1 MRKHPLSAYIYIWTI
16 DLIAVLLFTYS
27 IFNLQTY
34 NLLTWITFGIWT
46 IILSYARLGGF
57 YKLID
62 SNTVSG
68 WATCIEVAV
77 AIILPFPLFCIS
89 MFISTSLII
98 INRIRNKH
106 LKPFFGPDFN
116 ASNNVLSAYVMKL
129 SYNMIL
135 ILIGNTI
142 AYSVIPLLI
151 SIIIYAIVQT
161 FLLTILLSI
170 DSKKHWLKVGTISFD
185 SMISELLLIITGALL
200 GRVYQLDPTLII
212 LMLIPVLLLHNT
224 LDKANK
230 SKLVYID
237 DKTKLYNYRY
247 FDEKIGEL
255 FNKASEENSN
265 LSIVFSDMDYLREVN
280 NTYGHTVGDKALISI
295 SKVLKENC
303 KENEIAVR
311 FGGEEFILILPNY
324 TKEQATKLAEK
335 IRCDIEKIEIPIDG
349 DKHINVTMSL
359 GVSTYPEDV
368 NSMEELIKSADD
380 ALYIAKNSG
389 RNRVVLS
396 CNNHS
401 KQIKEVA
408 IDLENN

>member
-16 DLIAVLLFTYS
+16 DFIAITLFTYS
-27 IFNLQTY
+27 LFKLPSY
-34 NLLTWITFGIWT
+34 EFLTWISFGIWT

-57 YKLID
+57 FKLID
-62 SNTVSG
+62 SDTLSG
-68 WATCIEVAV
+68 WATCIEIAV

-98 INRIRNKH
+98 TNRIRNKH
-106 LKPFFGPDFN
+106 PKPFFGPDFN
-116 ASNNVLSAYVMKL
+116 ASNNILSTYALKL
-129 SYNMIL
+129 SYNKISL
-135 ILIGNTI
+135 LIGNII
-142 AYSVIPLLI
+142 AFSVIPLLI

-161 FLLTILLSI
+161 IFLTTLISI
-170 DSKKHWLKVGTISFD
+170 DSKKHWLKVGTLNFD
-185 SMISELLLIITGALL
+185 SMISELLLVITGALL
-200 GRVYQLDPTLII
+200 GRVYQLDPSLII

-247 FDEKIGEL
+247 FDEKINEL
-255 FNKASEENSN
+255 FNKASEKSSN

-280 NTYGHTVGDKALISI
+280 NTYGHAAGDKALISI
-295 SKVLKENC
+295 SNVLKENC

-311 FGGEEFILILPNY
+311 FGGEEFVLILPNY
-324 TKEQATKLAEK
+324 NKEQATKIAEK
-335 IRCDIEKIEIPIDG
+335 IRCDIEKTEILIDD

-359 GVSTYPEDV
+359 GVSTYPDDV

-396 CNNHS
+396 SNNPS
-401 KQIKEVA
+401 KKLKEVA
-408 IDLENN
+408 IDSENN